1 MVSGWLGVMVEASVA
16 FGEGEVGG
24 SWKISAAVVSPKDWS
39 WG

>member
-39 WG
+39 WQ